1 MRRSVV
7 YRCFPGHGYI
17 LFHFCN
23 RFAELRANPTPKSVD
38 LLRSLAVAG
47 VLSNAEAG
55 SNRILKIDARR
66 QHRLGENAKAH

>member
-7 YRCFPGHGYI
+7 YRGHGYI
-17 LFHFCN
+17 LIHFCN
-23 RFAELRANPTPKSVD
+23 RFAELRANPTPKSFD
-38 LLRSLAVAG
+38 LLRSLAATG

-55 SNRILKIDARR
+55 SDRILKIDARR